1 MKVRILQ
8 YPLVLTKNLRVMWI
22 RNRIVYVYDVEIF
35 PNCFHCCCKDT
46 ETGRLYK
53 FEISERR
60 NQLEDLVGFFL
71 SEGQWNMRM
80 FCGYNNHHY
89 DDVIIN
95 YIIDYSRKLASLP
108 YWKICQSLFNLSTTI
123 VEDEDG
129 SREKL
134 KQWKYA
140 HYFESMD
147 LLTMQ
152 FSQKLRVGLKT
163 MQVTMHYKNVY
174 EYGGDFDQP
183 LPVDK
188 IDEMI
193 AYNIN
198 DVESTTE
205 LLNRLKE
212 QIELRLFIEQE
223 HGIDCLSM
231 DSVKMAETFLL
242 EEYSKRSGI
251 PKNVIKEMRSPM
263 DYIPLKDVILPF
275 IKYKNPKLQDVLEDM
290 KKQIVYSKERKGY
303 EKKFVLSNVVYSVGV
318 GGIHSIHTP
327 KIFLPKDDEHIGHA
341 DVTSMYPSLL
351 IKYQLGPRHLGKLF
365 CDIFEDIYYE
375 RIEAKR
381 TGQKIKNLFL
391 KIVLNSPTGK
401 MQQEVSWMYD
411 PFNVFKIRINGQ
423 LILLMLV
430 DRLLELGCEII
441 QVNTDGVVY
450 RAKNNLREGIERAIS
465 EIEQITQLGFEVDEY
480 EAFYQYAIN
489 DYFGVLKG
497 GEIEE
502 KGMFITKTK
511 LGKGLAPVVI
521 PKAVINYF
529 VHKIP
534 VTETIEKDKDIRDFL
549 MSQAV
554 DKKFKVIHGD
564 KPVQRIN
571 RFYASTDGPYLFKGL
586 KNPLR
591 TISFVRLTFKNGTT
605 KEVPKGEV
613 EEGGRYWYNSHIVSI
628 ENIGERIIDLNETEG
643 LQNMLTKSG
652 VTILNKF
659 DDTPIE
665 DRKINYRYYTSEAK
679 KIIADFT
686 EQQLELF

>member
-1 MKVRILQ
+1 
-8 YPLVLTKNLRVMWI
+8 MWI
-22 RNRIVYVYDVEIF
+22 RNRKVYVYDVEIF
-35 PNCFHCCCKDT
+35 PNAFHCCCKDT
-46 ETGRLYK
+46 ESGQLHK
-53 FEISERR
+53 FEISNRR
-60 NQLEDLVGFFL
+60 NQLDNLVDFFYYDS
-71 SEGQWNMRM
+71 SEKM

-95 YIIDYSRKLASLP
+95 YIIDYYYKLSNMSYL
-108 YWKICQSLFNLSTTI
+108 KICQSLYNLSKYI
-123 VEDEDG
+123 VETEDEKYE
-129 SREKL
+129 RIKR
-134 KQWKYA
+134 WKYA

-152 FSQKLRVGLKT
+152 FSRKLRVGLKT
-163 MQVTMHYKNVY
+163 MQVTMHYRNVQ
-174 EYGGDFDQP
+174 EYDGDFNAPIKDS
-183 LPVDK
+183 D

-198 DVESTTE
+198 DVDSTEE
-205 LLNRLKE
+205 LLNRLKPD
-212 QIELRLFIEQE
+212 IELRLFIEQE

-242 EEYSKRSGI
+242 EEYSKRTGI

-290 KKQIVYSKERKGY
+290 KKQVVYSKERKGY

-327 KIFLPKDDEHIGHA
+327 QIFLPKDDEFIGHA
-341 DVTSMYPSLL
+341 DVTSMYPSFL
-351 IKYQLGPRHLGKLF
+351 IKYQWGPRHLGKIF
-365 CDIFEDIYYE
+365 CDIFADLYAE
-375 RIEAKR
+375 RVEAKR

-450 RAKNNLREGIERAIS
+450 RAKNSLREGIQEAIS
-465 EIEQITQLGFEVDEY
+465 EVEQITQLMFETDEY

-489 DYFGVLKG
+489 DYFGVLKN

-529 VHKIP
+529 VHHIP
-534 VTETIEKDKDIRDFL
+534 VTETIEKDRNIRDFL

-554 DKKFKVIHGD
+554 DKKFKVIHGE

-571 RFYASTDGPYLFKGL
+571 RFYASTNGAYLFKD
-586 KNPLR
+586 NPEDDR
-591 TISFVRLTFKNGTT
+591 DR
-605 KEVPKGEV
+605 
-613 EEGGRYWYNSHIVSI
+613 
-628 ENIGERIIDLNETEG
+628 
-643 LQNMLTKSG
+643 QNMLTKSG

-659 DDTPIE
+659 DDRKIE
-665 DRKINYRYYTSEAK
+665 DRKINYRYYISEAK

-686 EQQLELF
+686 E

>member
-1 MKVRILQ
+1 
-8 YPLVLTKNLRVMWI
+8 MWI
-22 RNRIVYVYDVEIF
+22 RNRIVCVYDVEIF

-60 NQLEDLVGFFL
+60 NQLLELVEFF
-71 SEGQWNMRM
+71 RKTYM

-89 DDVIIN
+89 DDVVIN
-95 YIIDYSRKLASLP
+95 YMIDYHRKLTDLP
-108 YWKICQSLFNLSTTI
+108 YWRVCQSLFNLSTTI

-134 KQWKYA
+134 KRWKYA
-140 HYFESMD
+140 HYFQSMD

-174 EYGGDFDQP
+174 EYEGDFDKP
-183 LPVDK
+183 LPEAE
-188 IDEMI
+188 IDNMI
-193 AYNIN
+193 LYNIN
-198 DVESTTE
+198 DVESTEE
-205 LLNRLKE
+205 LLNRLKD

-242 EEYSKRSGI
+242 EKYSERSGI

-290 KKQIVYSKERKGY
+290 KKQIVYSKERKSY

-327 KIFLPKDDEHIGHA
+327 QIFLPKDDEHIGHA
-341 DVTSMYPSLL
+341 DVTSMYPSFL
-351 IKYQLGPRHLGKLF
+351 IKYQWGPRHLGKLF
-365 CDIFEDIYYE
+365 CDIFSEIYDE
-375 RIEAKR
+375 RVEAKR
-381 TGQKIKNLFL
+381 TGQKVKNLFL

-450 RAKNNLREGIERAIS
+450 RAKNQLREGIERAIHEVES
-465 EIEQITQLGFEVDEY
+465 ITQLVFEVDEY

-489 DYFGVLKG
+489 DYFGVEKG
-497 GEIEE
+497 YSETHDPKLIEK
-502 KGMFITKTK
+502 KGMFITDTK

-529 VHKIP
+529 LTKQP
-534 VTETIEKDKDIRDFL
+534 VDEFIVKDRDIRDFL

-554 DKKFKVIHGD
+554 DKKFKVVHGE
-564 KPVQRIN
+564 KPIQRIN
-571 RFYASTDGPYLFKGL
+571 RFYASTDGPYLYKVDP
-586 KNPLR
+586 N
-591 TISFVRLTFKNGTT
+591 
-605 KEVPKGEV
+605 
-613 EEGGRYWYNSHIVSI
+613 GGRD
-628 ENIGERIIDLNETEG
+628 RT
-643 LQNMLTKSG
+643 NMLTKSG

-659 DDTPIE
+659 DELPIE
-665 DRKINYRYYTSEAK
+665 DRKINYRYYISEAK
-679 KIIADFT
+679 KVIADFT
-686 EQQLELF
+686 EQQLSLF

>member
-1 MKVRILQ
+1 
-8 YPLVLTKNLRVMWI
+8 MWI
-22 RNRIVYVYDVEIF
+22 RNRIVHVYDVEIF
-35 PNCFHCCCKDT
+35 PNCFHCCVKDT
-46 ETGRLYK
+46 ETNQLYK

-60 NQLEDLVGFFL
+60 NQLDELVDFFYYDK
-71 SEGQWNMRM
+71 SEEHRHSRM

-95 YIIDYSRKLASLP
+95 YMIDYWYKLADLP
-108 YWKICQSLFNLSTTI
+108 YWRICQSLFNLSTTI

-129 SREKL
+129 SREKV
-134 KQWKYA
+134 KRWKYA

-163 MQVTMHYKNVY
+163 MQVTMHYKNVQ
-174 EYGGDFDQP
+174 EYDGDFDRNIP
-183 LPVDK
+183 LDK

-212 QIELRLFIEQE
+212 QIDLRLFIEQE

-242 EEYSKRSGI
+242 EKYSEKSGI

-275 IKYKNPKLQDVLEDM
+275 IRYKNPKLQDVLEDM
-290 KKQIVYSKERKGY
+290 KKQVVYSKERKGY
-303 EKKFVLSNVVYSVGV
+303 ENKFVISNVVYSVGV

-327 KIFLPKDDEHIGHA
+327 KIFRPGEDEFIGHA
-341 DVTSMYPSLL
+341 DVASMYPSLL
-351 IKYQLGPRHLGKLF
+351 IEYQWGPRHLGKLF
-365 CDIFEDIYYE
+365 CDLFAGLKAE
-375 RIEAKR
+375 RLEAKH
-381 TGQKIKNLFL
+381 TGQEVKDKFL

-450 RAKNNLREGIERAIS
+450 RAKNTLREGIQEAIS
-465 EIEQITQLGFEVDEY
+465 EVEQITRLEFASNEY

-497 GEIEE
+497 GEIEK

-521 PKAVINYF
+521 PKAVIAYF
-529 VHKIP
+529 TQGTP
-534 VTETIEKDKDIRDFL
+534 VAEFIEKDDDIRDFL

-554 DKKFKVIHGD
+554 DKKFKVVYGD
-564 KPVQRIN
+564 KPIQRIN
-571 RFYASTDGPYLFKGL
+571 RFYASTNGPYLFKIK
-586 KNPLR
+586 KNEIP
-591 TISFVRLTFKNGTT
+591 TNESNWNEFKS
-605 KEVPKGEV
+605 
-613 EEGGRYWYNSHIVSI
+613 EESWS
-628 ENIGERIIDLNETEG
+628 
-643 LQNMLTKSG
+643 NMLTKSG

-659 DDTPIE
+659 DDLPIE
-665 DRKINYRYYTSEAK
+665 SRKINYRYYISEAK
-679 KIIADFT
+679 KVIADFT
-686 EQQLELF
+686 EQQLSLF

>member
-1 MKVRILQ
+1 
-8 YPLVLTKNLRVMWI
+8 MWI
-22 RNRIVYVYDVEIF
+22 RNRVVYVFDVEIF

-71 SEGQWNMRM
+71 SEGQQSMRM

-134 KQWKYA
+134 KRWKYA

-174 EYGGDFDQP
+174 EYEGDFDQP
-183 LPVDK
+183 LLVDK

-205 LLNRLKE
+205 LLSRLKE
-212 QIELRLFIEQE
+212 QIDLRLFIEKE

-303 EKKFVLSNVVYSVGV
+303 EKKFVISNVVYSVGV

-351 IKYQLGPRHLGKLF
+351 IKYQFGPRHLGKLF
-365 CDIFEDIYYE
+365 CDIFEGIYYE

-450 RAKNNLREGIERAIS
+450 RAKNSLRDGIERAIK
-465 EIEQITQLGFEVDEY
+465 EVEQITQLGFEVDEY

-489 DYFGVLKG
+489 DYFGVMKG
-497 GEIEE
+497 YSESKDPDLIER

-511 LGKGLAPVVI
+511 LGKGLAPVII
-521 PKAVINYF
+521 PKAVIEYF
-529 VHKIP
+529 VNKTP

-554 DKKFKVIHGD
+554 DKKFKVVHGE
-564 KPVQRIN
+564 KPIQRIN
-571 RFYASTDGPYLFKGL
+571 RFYASTNGSYLYKVD
-586 KNPLR
+586 P
-591 TISFVRLTFKNGTT
+591 NGDRDKT
-605 KEVPKGEV
+605 
-613 EEGGRYWYNSHIVSI
+613 
-628 ENIGERIIDLNETEG
+628 
-643 LQNMLTKSG
+643 NMLTKSG

-665 DRKINYRYYTSEAK
+665 DRKINYRYYISEAK
-679 KIIADFT
+679 KVIADFT
-686 EQQLELF
+686 EQQLSLF

>member
-1 MKVRILQ
+1 
-8 YPLVLTKNLRVMWI
+8 MWI
-22 RNRIVYVYDVEIF
+22 RNRIVHTYDIEIF
-35 PNCFHCCCKDT
+35 PNVFHCCCKNT
-46 ETGRLYK
+46 ETGQLYK
-53 FEISERR
+53 FEISERK
-60 NQLEDLVGFFL
+60 NQLDELVHFFRYDSSNEVEHPYEL
-71 SEGQWNMRM
+71 RHTRM

-89 DDVIIN
+89 DDVVIN
-95 YIIDYSRKLASLP
+95 YIIDYWHILADLP
-108 YWKICQSLFNLSTTI
+108 YDRICQSLFNLSQYI
-123 VEDEDG
+123 VEDEEG
-129 SREKL
+129 SREKI
-134 KQWKYA
+134 KRWKYA

-174 EYGGDFDQP
+174 EYEGDFNSD

-205 LLNRLKE
+205 LLNRLKD
-212 QIELRLFIEQE
+212 QVELRLFIEEE

-242 EEYSKRSGI
+242 EKYSEKSGI

-275 IKYKNPKLQDVLEDM
+275 IQYKNPKLQDVLEDM

-303 EKKFVLSNVVYSVGV
+303 EKKFVLSNVVYSIGV
-318 GGIHSIHTP
+318 GGIHTIHTP
-327 KIFLPKDDEHIGHA
+327 QIFLPKDDEFIGHA
-341 DVTSMYPSLL
+341 DVASMYPSLL
-351 IKYQLGPRHLGKLF
+351 IEYQFGPRHLGKLF
-365 CDIFEDIYYE
+365 CDLFAGLKAE
-375 RIEAKR
+375 RLEAKH
-381 TGQKIKNLFL
+381 TGQKTKNLFL

-411 PFNVFKIRINGQ
+411 PFNVFRIRINGQ
-423 LILLMLV
+423 LILLLLV

-441 QVNTDGVVY
+441 QCNTDGVVY
-450 RAKNNLREGIERAIS
+450 RAKNGLREAIS
-465 EIEQITQLGFEVDEY
+465 DAIKEVESLTRLEFESDEY

-502 KGMFITKTK
+502 KGMFITKNK

-529 VHKIP
+529 TTRQP
-534 VTETIEKDKDIRDFL
+534 VEEFIKSDRDIRDFL
-549 MSQAV
+549 MSQQV
-554 DKKFKVIHGD
+554 DKKFEAWHGENR
-564 KPVQRIN
+564 VQRIN
-571 RFYASTDGPYLFKGL
+571 RFYASTDGAYLFKRDKDG
-586 KNPLR
+586 R
-591 TISFVRLTFKNGTT
+591 
-605 KEVPKGEV
+605 EV
-613 EEGGRYWYNSHIVSI
+613 HTLM
-628 ENIGERIIDLNETEG
+628 DLFDKA
-643 LQNMLTKSG
+643 QNMLTKSG

-659 DDTPIE
+659 DDMPIE
-665 DRKINYRYYTSEAK
+665 DRKINYRYYISEAK
-679 KIIADFT
+679 KVIADFT
-686 EQQLELF
+686 EQQLSLF

>member
-1 MKVRILQ
+1 ML
-8 YPLVLTKNLRVMWI
+8 I
-22 RNRIVYVYDVEIF
+22 REEVVVVYDIEIF

-46 ETGRLYK
+46 ETGNIYK
-53 FEISERR
+53 FEISERK
-60 NQLEDLVGFFL
+60 NMLEEEIEFFKRPKTL
-71 SEGQWNMRM
+71 

-89 DDVIIN
+89 DDVVMN
-95 YIIDYSRKLASLP
+95 YIIDYQDILASLP
-108 YWKICQSLFNLSTTI
+108 YWRICQSLFNLSRTI

-129 SREKL
+129 SRDKL
-134 KQWKYA
+134 KRWKYA
-140 HYFESMD
+140 HYFHSMD

-163 MQVTMHYKNVY
+163 MQVTMHYKNVQ
-174 EYGGDFDQP
+174 EYDGDFDQYI
-183 LPVDK
+183 PVTEIDK
-188 IDEMI
+188 MI

-205 LLNRLKE
+205 LLNRLKD
-212 QIELRLFIEQE
+212 QVELRLFIEKE

-242 EEYSKRSGI
+242 EKYSEKSGI

-303 EKKFVLSNVVYSVGV
+303 EKKFVLSNVVYSIGV

-327 KIFLPKDDEHIGHA
+327 KIFLPKEDEFIGHS
-341 DVTSMYPSLL
+341 DVASMYPSLL
-351 IKYQLGPRHLGKLF
+351 IEYRWGPRHLGKLF
-365 CDIFEDIYYE
+365 CDLFAGLKEE
-375 RIEAKR
+375 RLEAKH
-381 TGQKIKNLFL
+381 TGQTVKNLFL

-423 LILLMLV
+423 LILLMMV

-450 RAKNNLREGIERAIS
+450 RAKKALRSRIQEATREVES
-465 EIEQITQLGFEVDEY
+465 ITRLTFEDDEY

-489 DYFGVLKG
+489 DYFGVIKG
-497 GEIEE
+497 YSETHNPKLIEK
-502 KGMFITKTK
+502 KGMFITDTK

-529 VHKIP
+529 LTKQP
-534 VTETIEKDKDIRDFL
+534 VSEFIEKDKDIRDFL
-549 MSQAV
+549 VTQNV
-554 DKKFKVIHGD
+554 DKKFKVVHGD
-564 KPVQRIN
+564 TQVQRIN
-571 RFYASTDGPYLFKGL
+571 RFYASTNGYYLFKQSEDGSLEHML
-586 KNPLR
+586 K
-591 TISFVRLTFKNGTT
+591 
-605 KEVPKGEV
+605 
-613 EEGGRYWYNSHIVSI
+613 
-628 ENIGERIIDLNETEG
+628 
-643 LQNMLTKSG
+643 KSG

-665 DRKINYRYYTSEAK
+665 DRKINYRYYISEAT
-679 KIIADFT
+679 KIIADFVN
-686 EQQLELF
+686 QQLELF

>member
-1 MKVRILQ
+1 MYIKGQL
-8 YPLVLTKNLRVMWI
+8 
-22 RNRIVYVYDVEIF
+22 VYVYDIEVF
-35 PNCFHCCCKDT
+35 PNCFHCCLKNT
-46 ETGRLYK
+46 ETGEILK
-53 FEISERR
+53 FEISKRI
-60 NQLEDLVGFFL
+60 NQLTQLVNFFFYKNG
-71 SEGQWNMRM
+71 EEETRM
-80 FCGYNNHHY
+80 FCGYNNKHY

-95 YIIDYSRKLASLP
+95 YMIDLYYKMDQLP
-108 YWKICQSLFNLSTTI
+108 YIRVCNSLFNLSQKIIESEDQTI
-123 VEDEDG
+123 EPYK
-129 SREKL
+129 R
-134 KQWKYA
+134 WKYA
-140 HYFESMD
+140 NYFYSMD

-152 FSQKLRVGLKT
+152 FSKKLRVGLKT
-163 MQVTMHYKNVY
+163 MQVTMHYRNVQ
-174 EYGGDFDQP
+174 EYDGDFN
-183 LPVDK
+183 LPIPEDE
-188 IDEMI
+188 IDAMI
-193 AYNIN
+193 AYNVN
-198 DVESTTE
+198 DVESTSE

-212 QIELRLFIEQE
+212 QVELRLFIEKE

-231 DSVKMAETFLL
+231 DSVKMAEAFLL
-242 EEYSKRSGI
+242 EEYSKQSGI

-290 KKQIVYSKERKGY
+290 KKQVVYSKERKGY

-327 KIFLPKDDEHIGHA
+327 KIFLPEKDGYIGHA
-341 DVTSMYPSLL
+341 DVTSMYPSFL
-351 IKYQLGPRHLGKLF
+351 IKYQFGPRHLGKLF
-365 CDIFEDIYYE
+365 CDIFENLYKE

-381 TGQKIKNLFL
+381 TGQNIKNMFL

-411 PFNVFKIRINGQ
+411 PFNVFRIRINGQ
-423 LILLMLV
+423 LVLLMLV

-450 RAKNNLREGIERAIS
+450 KAKNSLKDRIQEAIN
-465 EIEQITQLGFEVDEY
+465 EVEHITQLGFEVDEY

-497 GEIEE
+497 GKIEE
-502 KGMFITKTK
+502 KGMFITKNK

-529 VHKIP
+529 VHNIP
-534 VTETIEKDKDIRDFL
+534 VTETIEKDDNIRDFL

-554 DKKFKVIHGD
+554 DKKFKVVHGD

-571 RFYASTDGPYLFKGL
+571 RFYASINGPYIYKY
-586 KNPLR
+586 NPLEKY
-591 TISFVRLTFKNGTT
+591 IGKDGLT
-605 KEVPKGEV
+605 
-613 EEGGRYWYNSHIVSI
+613 
-628 ENIGERIIDLNETEG
+628 
-643 LQNMLTKSG
+643 NMLTKSG
-652 VTILNKF
+652 VTILNEF
-659 DDTPIE
+659 DDLPIE
-665 DRKINYRYYTSEAK
+665 SRKINYRYYISEAK

>member
-1 MKVRILQ
+1 
-8 YPLVLTKNLRVMWI
+8 MWI
-22 RNRIVYVYDVEIF
+22 REDKVIVYDIEIF

-46 ETGRLYK
+46 ENGSIYK
-53 FEISERR
+53 FEISERK
-60 NQLEDLVGFFL
+60 NQLQELVKFFL
-71 SEGQWNMRM
+71 TSHIML
-80 FCGYNNHHY
+80 CGYNNHHY
-89 DDVIIN
+89 DDVILN
-95 YIIDYSRKLASLP
+95 YIIYYQNILTGLP
-108 YWKICQSLFNLSTTI
+108 YWRICQSLFNLSSYI
-123 VEDEDG
+123 VEDEEG

-134 KQWKYA
+134 KRWKYA
-140 HYFESMD
+140 HYFKSMD

-163 MQVTMHYKNVY
+163 MQVTMHYKNVQ
-174 EYGGDFDQP
+174 EYDGDFDQP
-183 LPVDK
+183 LPVNK

-193 AYNIN
+193 AYNVN

-242 EEYSKRSGI
+242 EKYSEKSGI

-275 IKYKNPKLQDVLEDM
+275 IRYKNPKLQDVLEDM
-290 KKQIVYSKERKGY
+290 KKQVVYSKERKSY
-303 EKKFVLSNVVYSVGV
+303 ENKFVISNVVYSVGV

-327 KIFLPKDDEHIGHA
+327 KIFHPGEDEFIGHA
-341 DVTSMYPSLL
+341 DVASMYPSLL
-351 IKYQLGPRHLGKLF
+351 IEYQWGPRHLGKLF
-365 CDIFEDIYYE
+365 CDLFAELKAE
-375 RIEAKR
+375 RLEAKH
-381 TGQKIKNLFL
+381 TGQKVKNQFL

-430 DRLLELGCEII
+430 DRLLDLGCEII

-450 RAKNNLREGIERAIS
+450 RAKNTLRERIQEAIS
-465 EIEQITQLGFEVDEY
+465 EVEQITRLEFESDEY

-489 DYFGVLKG
+489 DYFGVLKDG
-497 GEIEE
+497 DIEE

-521 PKAVINYF
+521 PKAVIAYF
-529 VHKIP
+529 TKHIP
-534 VTETIEKDKDIRDFL
+534 VEEFIRNDKDIKDFL

-554 DKKFKVIHGD
+554 DKKFKVVHGD

-571 RFYASTDGPYLFKGL
+571 RFYASTNGAYLFKKEPSETLGGL
-586 KNPLR
+586 N
-591 TISFVRLTFKNGTT
+591 
-605 KEVPKGEV
+605 
-613 EEGGRYWYNSHIVSI
+613 
-628 ENIGERIIDLNETEG
+628 
-643 LQNMLTKSG
+643 NMLTKSG

-659 DDTPIE
+659 DDLPIE
-665 DRKINYRYYTSEAK
+665 NRKINYRYYISEAK
-679 KIIADFT
+679 KIISDFT
-686 EQQLELF
+686 EQQLELFQ

>member
-1 MKVRILQ
+1 
-8 YPLVLTKNLRVMWI
+8 MWI
-22 RNRIVYVYDVEIF
+22 RDDRAVVYDVEIF
-35 PNCFHCCCKDT
+35 PNVFHTVLYDT
-46 ETGRLYK
+46 EYK
-53 FEISERR
+53 TRIGLEISERR
-60 NQLEDLVGFFL
+60 NDLEELLHLFTEDDNKIFV
-71 SEGQWNMRM
+71 
-80 FCGYNNHHY
+80 GYNNHHY

-95 YIIDYSRKLASLP
+95 YLIDYKEKLTGLP
-108 YWKICQSLFNLSTTI
+108 YWRICQSLFNLSSYI
-123 VEDEDG
+123 VKDEEG
-129 SREKL
+129 SRERL
-134 KQWKYA
+134 KRWKYA
-140 HYFESMD
+140 HYFKSMD

-163 MQVTMHYKNVY
+163 MQVTMHYKNVQ
-174 EYGGDFDQP
+174 EYDGDFNHF
-183 LPVDK
+183 LPSDK

-205 LLNRLKE
+205 LLNRLKD
-212 QIELRLFIEQE
+212 QVELRLFIEEE

-242 EEYSKRSGI
+242 EKYSEKSGI

-275 IKYKNPKLQDVLEDM
+275 IRYKNPKLQDVLEDM
-290 KKQIVYSKERKGY
+290 KKQVVYSKERKGY
-303 EKKFVLSNVVYSVGV
+303 ENKFVISNVVYSIGV

-327 KIFLPKDDEHIGHA
+327 KIFLPGEDEFIGHA
-341 DVTSMYPSLL
+341 DVASMYPSLL
-351 IKYQLGPRHLGKLF
+351 IEYQWGPRHLGKLF
-365 CDIFEDIYYE
+365 CDLFAGLKAE
-375 RIEAKR
+375 RLEAKH
-381 TGQKIKNLFL
+381 TGQKVKNMFL

-430 DRLLELGCEII
+430 DRLLSLGCEII

-450 RAKNNLREGIERAIS
+450 RAKNSLREGIQEAIS
-465 EIEQITQLGFEVDEY
+465 EVEQITRLEFESDEY

-502 KGMFITKTK
+502 KGMFITTTK

-521 PKAVINYF
+521 PKAVIAYF
-529 VHKIP
+529 TKHIP
-534 VTETIEKDKDIRDFL
+534 VTEFIKKDDNIRDFL

-554 DKKFKVIHGD
+554 DKKFKVVHGD
-564 KPVQRIN
+564 KPIQRIN
-571 RFYASTDGPYLFKGL
+571 RFYASTNGPYLSKVK
-586 KNPLR
+586 KNEHPGHHVGYYGDEWD
-591 TISFVRLTFKNGTT
+591 T
-605 KEVPKGEV
+605 P
-613 EEGGRYWYNSHIVSI
+613 EETW
-628 ENIGERIIDLNETEG
+628 T
-643 LQNMLTKSG
+643 NMLTKSG

-659 DDTPIE
+659 DDLPID
-665 DRKINYRYYTSEAK
+665 DRKINYRYYISEAN

>member
-1 MKVRILQ
+1 MK
-8 YPLVLTKNLRVMWI
+8 I
-22 RNRIVYVYDVEIF
+22 RNRIVVVYDIEIF

-46 ETGRLYK
+46 ESGELYK
-53 FEISERR
+53 FEISERK
-60 NQLEDLVGFFL
+60 NQIDELVDFFHYDHSDEL
-71 SEGQWNMRM
+71 RHTRM

-95 YIIDYSRKLASLP
+95 YIIDYYYKLADLP
-108 YWKICQSLFNLSTTI
+108 YWRICQSLFNMSTII

-129 SREKL
+129 SREKI
-134 KQWKYA
+134 KRWKYA

-163 MQVTMHYKNVY
+163 MQVTMHYKNVQ
-174 EYGGDFDQP
+174 EYDGDFGQN
-183 LPVDK
+183 LPKDS

-327 KIFLPKDDEHIGHA
+327 KIFHPKDDEHIGHA

-351 IKYQLGPRHLGKLF
+351 IKYKWGPRHLGKLF

-465 EIEQITQLGFEVDEY
+465 EVEQITQLGFEVDEY

-521 PKAVINYF
+521 PKAVMNYF

-571 RFYASTDGPYLFKGL
+571 RFYASTNGEYLYKDNPEDGRD
-586 KNPLR
+586 R
-591 TISFVRLTFKNGTT
+591 T
-605 KEVPKGEV
+605 
-613 EEGGRYWYNSHIVSI
+613 
-628 ENIGERIIDLNETEG
+628 
-643 LQNMLTKSG
+643 NMLTKSG

>member
-1 MKVRILQ
+1 
-8 YPLVLTKNLRVMWI
+8 MWI
-22 RNRIVYVYDVEIF
+22 RNRIVCVFDVEIF

-60 NQLEDLVGFFL
+60 NQLSELVEFFKKTY
-71 SEGQWNMRM
+71 M

-89 DDVIIN
+89 DDVVIN
-95 YIIDYSRKLASLP
+95 YMIDYHRKLTDLP
-108 YWKICQSLFNLSTTI
+108 YWRVCQSLFNLSTTI

-134 KQWKYA
+134 KRWKYA
-140 HYFESMD
+140 HYFQSMD

-174 EYGGDFDQP
+174 EYEGDFDKP
-183 LPVDK
+183 LPKDE
-188 IDEMI
+188 IDNMI
-193 AYNIN
+193 LYNIN
-198 DVESTTE
+198 DVESTEE
-205 LLNRLKE
+205 LLNRLKD

-242 EEYSKRSGI
+242 EKYSERSGI

-290 KKQIVYSKERKGY
+290 KKQIVYSKERKSY

-327 KIFLPKDDEHIGHA
+327 QIFLPKDDEHIGHA
-341 DVTSMYPSLL
+341 DVTSMYPSFL
-351 IKYQLGPRHLGKLF
+351 IKYQWGPRHLGKLF
-365 CDIFEDIYYE
+365 CDIFSEIYDE
-375 RIEAKR
+375 RVEAKR

-450 RAKNNLREGIERAIS
+450 RAKNQLREGIERAIHEVES
-465 EIEQITQLGFEVDEY
+465 ITQLMFEVDEY

-489 DYFGVLKG
+489 DYFGVEKG
-497 GEIEE
+497 YSETHDPELIEK
-502 KGMFITKTK
+502 KGMFITDTK

-529 VHKIP
+529 LTKQP
-534 VTETIEKDKDIRDFL
+534 VDEFIVKDKDIRDFL

-554 DKKFKVIHGD
+554 DKKFKVVHGET
-564 KPVQRIN
+564 PVQRIN
-571 RFYASTDGPYLFKGL
+571 RFYASTNGPYLYKVK
-586 KNPLR
+586 KNEHPGHH
-591 TISFVRLTFKNGTT
+591 TGNWGDEWDT
-605 KEVPKGEV
+605 P
-613 EEGGRYWYNSHIVSI
+613 EETWS
-628 ENIGERIIDLNETEG
+628 
-643 LQNMLTKSG
+643 NMLTKSG

-659 DDTPIE
+659 DERPIE
-665 DRKINYRYYTSEAK
+665 DRKINYRYYISEAK
-679 KIIADFT
+679 KVIADFT
-686 EQQLELF
+686 EQQLSLF

>member
-1 MKVRILQ
+1 MHTSINL
-8 YPLVLTKNLRVMWI
+8 KNLRVMWI
-22 RNRIVYVYDVEIF
+22 RNMVVCVYDIEIF
-35 PNCFHCCCKDT
+35 PNCFHCCCKNS
-46 ETGRLYK
+46 ETGELYK
-53 FEISERR
+53 FEISERK
-60 NQLEDLVGFFL
+60 NQLRELVKFFQEPFL
-71 SEGQWNMRM
+71 

-89 DDVIIN
+89 DDVIVN
-95 YIIDYSRKLASLP
+95 YMIDYYNALTGLP
-108 YWKICQSLFNLSTTI
+108 YWRICQSLFNLSSTI
-123 VEDEDG
+123 VGDEEG
-129 SREKL
+129 SREKV
-134 KQWKYA
+134 KRWKYA
-140 HYFESMD
+140 HYFKSMD

-174 EYGGDFDQP
+174 EYEGDFDSP
-183 LPVDK
+183 IFNKD
-188 IDEMI
+188 IDQMI
-193 AYNIN
+193 SYNIN
-198 DVESTTE
+198 DVESTEE
-205 LLNRLKE
+205 LLNRLKD

-242 EEYSKRSGI
+242 EKYSERSGI

-290 KKQIVYSKERKGY
+290 KKQIVYSKERKSY

-327 KIFLPKDDEHIGHA
+327 QIFLPKDDEHIGHA
-341 DVTSMYPSLL
+341 DVTSMYPSFL
-351 IKYQLGPRHLGKLF
+351 IKYQWGPRHLGKLF
-365 CDIFEDIYYE
+365 CDIFSEIYDE
-375 RIEAKR
+375 RVEAKR
-381 TGQKIKNLFL
+381 TGQKVKNLFL

-423 LILLMLV
+423 LTLLMLV

-450 RAKNNLREGIERAIS
+450 RAKNQLREGIERAIH
-465 EIEQITQLGFEVDEY
+465 EVETITQLMFEIDEY

-489 DYFGVLKG
+489 DYFGVEKG
-497 GEIEE
+497 YSETHDPKLIEK
-502 KGMFITKTK
+502 KGMFITDTK

-529 VHKIP
+529 LTKQP
-534 VTETIEKDKDIRDFL
+534 VDEFIVKDKDIRDFL

-554 DKKFKVIHGD
+554 DKKFKVVHGE
-564 KPVQRIN
+564 KPIQRIN
-571 RFYASTDGPYLFKGL
+571 RFYASTDGPYLYKVD
-586 KNPLR
+586 P
-591 TISFVRLTFKNGTT
+591 NGDREKT
-605 KEVPKGEV
+605 
-613 EEGGRYWYNSHIVSI
+613 
-628 ENIGERIIDLNETEG
+628 
-643 LQNMLTKSG
+643 NMLTKSG

-659 DDTPIE
+659 DELPIE
-665 DRKINYRYYTSEAK
+665 DRKINYRYYISEAK
-679 KIIADFT
+679 KVIADFT
-686 EQQLELF
+686 EQQLSLF

>member
-1 MKVRILQ
+1 ML
-8 YPLVLTKNLRVMWI
+8 I
-22 RNRIVYVYDVEIF
+22 REEVVVVYDIEIF

-46 ETGRLYK
+46 ETGNIYK
-53 FEISERR
+53 FEISERK
-60 NQLEDLVGFFL
+60 NMLEEEIEFFKRPKTL
-71 SEGQWNMRM
+71 

-89 DDVIIN
+89 DDVVMN
-95 YIIDYSRKLASLP
+95 YIIDYQNILASLP
-108 YWKICQSLFNLSTTI
+108 YWRICQSLFNLSRTI

-129 SREKL
+129 SRDKL
-134 KQWKYA
+134 KRWKYA
-140 HYFESMD
+140 HYFHSMD

-163 MQVTMHYKNVY
+163 MQVTMHYKNVQ
-174 EYGGDFDQP
+174 EYDGDFDQYI
-183 LPVDK
+183 PVTEIDK
-188 IDEMI
+188 MI

-205 LLNRLKE
+205 LLNRLKD
-212 QIELRLFIEQE
+212 QVELRLFIEKE

-242 EEYSKRSGI
+242 EKYSEKSGI

-303 EKKFVLSNVVYSVGV
+303 EKKFVLSNVVYSIGV

-327 KIFLPKDDEHIGHA
+327 KIFLPKEDEFIGHS
-341 DVTSMYPSLL
+341 DVASMYPSLL
-351 IKYQLGPRHLGKLF
+351 IEYRWGPRHLGKLF
-365 CDIFEDIYYE
+365 CDLFAGLKEE
-375 RIEAKR
+375 RLEAKH
-381 TGQKIKNLFL
+381 TGQTVKNLFL

-423 LILLMLV
+423 LILLMMV

-450 RAKNNLREGIERAIS
+450 RAKKALRSRIQEATREVES
-465 EIEQITQLGFEVDEY
+465 ITRLTFEDDEY

-489 DYFGVLKG
+489 DYFGVIKG
-497 GEIEE
+497 YSETHNPKLIEK
-502 KGMFITKTK
+502 KGMFITDTK

-529 VHKIP
+529 LTKQP
-534 VTETIEKDKDIRDFL
+534 VSEFIEKDKDIRDFL
-549 MSQAV
+549 VTQNV
-554 DKKFKVIHGD
+554 DKKFKVVHGD
-564 KPVQRIN
+564 TQVQRIN
-571 RFYASTDGPYLFKGL
+571 RFYASTNGYYLFKQSEDGSLEHML
-586 KNPLR
+586 K
-591 TISFVRLTFKNGTT
+591 
-605 KEVPKGEV
+605 
-613 EEGGRYWYNSHIVSI
+613 
-628 ENIGERIIDLNETEG
+628 
-643 LQNMLTKSG
+643 KSG

-665 DRKINYRYYTSEAK
+665 DRKINYRYYISEAT
-679 KIIADFT
+679 KIIADFVN
-686 EQQLELF
+686 QQLELF

>member
-1 MKVRILQ
+1 
-8 YPLVLTKNLRVMWI
+8 MWI
-22 RNRIVYVYDVEIF
+22 RNRVVVVYDIETFQNV
-35 PNCFHCCCKDT
+35 FHCCCKDT
-46 ETGRLYK
+46 ESGRLYK
-53 FEISERR
+53 FEISERK
-60 NQLEDLVGFFL
+60 NQLEELVDFFCFTL
-71 SEGQWNMRM
+71 EDYFKL

-95 YIIDYSRKLASLP
+95 YIIDYKNKLMDLP
-108 YWKICQSLFNLSTTI
+108 YWRICQSLYNLSQTI

-129 SREKL
+129 SREKV
-134 KQWKYA
+134 KRWKYA
-140 HYFESMD
+140 HYFQSMD
-147 LLTMQ
+147 LLTMM

-163 MQVTMHYKNVY
+163 MQATMHYRNVY
-174 EYGGDFDQP
+174 EYEGDFNKP
-183 LPVDK
+183 LPLSE
-188 IDEMI
+188 IDNMI
-193 AYNIN
+193 LYNIN
-198 DVESTTE
+198 DVESTEE
-205 LLNRLKE
+205 LLNLLKG
-212 QIELRLFIEQE
+212 QIELRLFIEKE

-327 KIFLPKDDEHIGHA
+327 QIFHPKDDEHIGHA

-351 IKYQLGPRHLGKLF
+351 IKYQFGPRHLGKLF
-365 CDIFEDIYYE
+365 CDIFENIYYE
-375 RIEAKR
+375 RVEAKR
-381 TGQKIKNLFL
+381 TVQKIKNLFL
-391 KIVLNSPTGK
+391 KIVLNSPIGK

-411 PFNVFKIRINGQ
+411 PFNVFRIRINGQ

-450 RAKNNLREGIERAIS
+450 RAKNSLREGIERAIS
-465 EIEQITQLGFEVDEY
+465 EVEQITQLGFEVDEY

-489 DYFGVLKG
+489 DYFGVLNG

-502 KGMFITKTK
+502 KGMFITETK

-529 VHKIP
+529 LTKQP
-534 VTETIEKDKDIRDFL
+534 VDEFIKKDRDIRDFL

-554 DKKFKVIHGD
+554 DKKFKVVHGD

-571 RFYASTDGPYLFKGL
+571 RFYASTNGSYLYKV
-586 KNPLR
+586 NP
-591 TISFVRLTFKNGTT
+591 
-605 KEVPKGEV
+605 EGEQ
-613 EEGGRYWYNSHIVSI
+613 
-628 ENIGERIIDLNETEG
+628 
-643 LQNMLTKSG
+643 QNMLTKSG

-659 DDTPIE
+659 DDLPIE
-665 DRKINYRYYTSEAK
+665 DRKINYRYYISEAK
-679 KIIADFT
+679 KVIADFT
-686 EQQLELF
+686 EQQLSLFQ